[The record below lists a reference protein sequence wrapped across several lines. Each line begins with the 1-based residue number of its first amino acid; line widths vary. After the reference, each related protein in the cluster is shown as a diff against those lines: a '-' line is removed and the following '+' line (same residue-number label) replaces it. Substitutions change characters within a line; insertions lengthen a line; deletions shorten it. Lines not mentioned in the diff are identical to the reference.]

1 MRIKKKYI
9 LEAVDKLDINKVDK
23 AKAVIDAASEL
34 EKTAEPVFGKEKSKA
49 IVSGLLAPD
58 KKIDEVSGVD
68 IHTAKFKSCVA
79 NLKAKGEVDNPYAV
93 CQDSLGEKA
102 IKKSHQRKE
111 KYEESDKKEM
121 TNEYKDIEVGADE
134 YEEEEKARQELGMKP
149 VNKPLKKGD
158 LPFDKPRKVKQV
170 VKVKDI
176 KK

>member
-34 EKTAEPVFGKEKSKA
+34 EKTAEPVFGKETKD
-49 IVSGLLAPD
+49 IVSRLLTKEYKD
-58 KKIDEVSGVD
+58 IDEVSGVD

-79 NLKAKGEVDNPYAV
+79 ALKKKGEVDNPYAV
-93 CQDSLGEKA
+93 CQASLGEKA

-111 KYEESDKKEM
+111 KYEESDKPKRKIKE
-121 TNEYKDIEVGADE
+121 
-134 YEEEEKARQELGMKP
+134 
-149 VNKPLKKGD
+149 
-158 LPFDKPRKVKQV
+158 V

>member
-9 LEAVDKLDINKVDK
+9 LEAVEKLSTNDVMNAEKVL
-23 AKAVIDAASEL
+23 DAA
-34 EKTAEPVFGKEKSKA
+34 EKLKNTAGKLFGDKDAKEIVGNLLTPSKQ
-49 IVSGLLAPD
+49 L
-58 KKIDEVSGVD
+58 KEVGAEKV
-68 IHTAKFKSCVA
+68 HTAKFDSCVA

-93 CQDSLGEKA
+93 CQASLGEKA

-134 YEEEEKARQELGMKP
+134 YEKEQKAREELGMKS

-158 LPFDKPRKVKQV
+158 LPFDKPRNVKQV